1 MSVVELKYKPVW
13 GWVFDFCNT
22 HWIWVLKKSD
32 SKNRHSGRCFKKL
45 KVMLEGAGSG
55 IWFFDNHSYIPKLS
69 TLEFFLVTV
78 DMLGICVF
86 WSPWLSTLIPGL
98 MLVQFLIPAPLLPQ
112 KLWYE
117 PTKFWQWKCG
127 NSSYVVG
134 PASNV
139 PCIILSCWH
148 VKAFAIIMRSV
159 RLGFRV

>member
-1 MSVVELKYKPVW
+1 
-13 GWVFDFCNT
+13 
-22 HWIWVLKKSD
+22 
-32 SKNRHSGRCFKKL
+32 
-45 KVMLEGAGSG
+45 
-55 IWFFDNHSYIPKLS
+55 
-69 TLEFFLVTV
+69 LEFFLVTV

-98 MLVQFLIPAPLLPQ
+98 MLVQFLIPAPP
-112 KLWYE
+112 
-117 PTKFWQWKCG
+117 PATKNSGMNPPSSGSDKCG
-127 NSSYVVG
+127 NSSYVG